1 MRHVDPADDEA
12 TVAENRSAN
21 ERLASLLGEGPPP
34 SAAHLPTLRRQ
45 RREGAAPFPP
55 PWRHREAVDGTL
67 DGPGGPFAVAV
78 RTLTPPGAHGTYLH
92 VVGGGWCTGS
102 ADLGDAALWSLAT
115 AAGVT
120 AVCVAP
126 RLAPEQP
133 FPAPVDDVV
142 AAIRTCTD
150 GDEAGD
156 GPLVVGG
163 DSTGAHL
170 ALAATLRLRDEL
182 GPLSPVVAL
191 DLAVG
196 IFDLTDEAP
205 WRRAGGG
212 DPLLRPD
219 LLARYVDWFVPEA
232 DRRAA
237 ASPGHASL
245 GGLPPLLVTAAGLD
259 PLRDDSLRLAAAA
272 EAAGVDVTLLDQP
285 GASHA
290 FATFD
295 TAMARHAGDVR
306 ARFVAAHTVESS
318 RAAKPPGA
326 LSGRSTSSEGAQRPE
341 TDVAA
346 PGATHHRR
354 STGGRG
360 PFGPA
365 ASREQGT

>member
-1 MRHVDPADDEA
+1 MGRARQAAEGQTATVRHVDPADDEV
-12 TVAENRSAN
+12 TVAENRCVN
-21 ERLASLLGEGPPP
+21 ERLASLLGESPPP
-34 SAAHLPTLRRQ
+34 SAADLPTLRRQ

-55 PWRHREAVDGTL
+55 PWRHPGAVDGTI
-67 DGPGGPFAVAV
+67 DGPGGPVAV
-78 RTLTPPGAHGTYLH
+78 RTLAPPGAHGTYLH
-92 VVGGGWCTGS
+92 VAGGGWCTGS
-102 ADLGDAALWSLAT
+102 ADLGDDALWALAT
-115 AAGVT
+115 TAGVT

-126 RLAPEQP
+126 RLAPEHT

-142 AAIRTCTD
+142 AAIRWCAKAED
-150 GDEAGD
+150 LGDR
-156 GPLVVGG
+156 PLVVGG

-182 GPLSPVVAL
+182 GQRSPVAAL

-205 WRRAGGG
+205 WRGAGGG

-219 LLARYVDWFVPEA
+219 LLARYVDWFVPEG

-237 ASPGHASL
+237 ASPGLAAL
-245 GGLPPLLVTAAGLD
+245 GRLPPLLVTAAGLD
-259 PLRDDSLRLAAAA
+259 PLRSDSLRLAAAA

-306 ARFVAAHTVESS
+306 ARFVAAHT
-318 RAAKPPGA
+318 
-326 LSGRSTSSEGAQRPE
+326 
-341 TDVAA
+341 DD
-346 PGATHHRR
+346 
-354 STGGRG
+354 
-360 PFGPA
+360 GPA
-365 ASREQGT
+365 RRRGRVT